1 MGVVWPRVSM
11 VLLPLLRPNAN
22 APSTTMTSERFCDG
36 GYHRNLQVDK
46 GTTMHRIIRNAA
58 GILAT
63 VAVLAAAP
71 VAASAATS
79 APFLGAAAKFVVLG
93 GSGVTCTKSTIGL
106 GAVGSKLT
114 VTKTTTCSIA
124 GAIHAGDA
132 TAVTAFNAFSTAY
145 TALKAKTCP
154 PANNLTGQALG
165 GRTLAPGV
173 YCFNSSAGLTSGIL
187 TLAGPSSGVWVIQ
200 VGTSL
205 TTATSQVV
213 MAAGGQ
219 ACNVYWAPGTTGTIG
234 TGSKFQGN
242 ILAGSAVTFSGTGS
256 SLVGR
261 ALAKTAVTM
270 TGANLRLPSNWNTSA
285 CRLTP

>member
-1 MGVVWPRVSM
+1 MNHITRS
-11 VLLPLLRPNAN
+11 
-22 APSTTMTSERFCDG
+22 
-36 GYHRNLQVDK
+36 
-46 GTTMHRIIRNAA
+46 AA

-63 VAVLAAAP
+63 AAVLAAAS
-71 VAASAATS
+71 VSAYAAAST
-79 APFLGAAAKFVVLG
+79 PVLGGAAKFVVLG
-93 GSGVTCTKSTIGL
+93 GAGVTCTKSTVGL

-124 GAIHAGDA
+124 GSVHQGDA
-132 TAVTAFNAFSTAY
+132 TAVAAFNTFSTEY

-165 GRTLAPGV
+165 GKTLAPGV
-173 YCFNSSAGLTSGIL
+173 YCFDSSAGLTSGIL

-205 TTATSQVV
+205 TTASSQVV
-213 MAAGGQ
+213 MAGGGQ

-234 TGSKFQGN
+234 TGSKFKGN
-242 ILAGSAVTFSGTGS
+242 ILAGSAVTFSGTSS

-270 TGANLRLPSNWNTSA
+270 TGANLRLPSNWNTST
-285 CRLTP
+285 CSRTP

>member
-1 MGVVWPRVSM
+1 
-11 VLLPLLRPNAN
+11 
-22 APSTTMTSERFCDG
+22 
-36 GYHRNLQVDK
+36 
-46 GTTMHRIIRNAA
+46 MHHITRSAA

-63 VAVLAAAP
+63 VALLSAAP
-71 VAASAATS
+71 LSASASTS
-79 APFLGAAAKFVVLG
+79 AHLLGGAAKFVVLG
-93 GSGVTCTKSTIGL
+93 GAGVTCTKSTIGL

-124 GAIHAGDA
+124 GAVHQGDA
-132 TAVTAFNAFSTAY
+132 TAVAAFNNFSTAY
-145 TALKAKTCP
+145 AALKAKTCP
-154 PANNLTGQALG
+154 PANNLSGQALG
-165 GRTLAPGV
+165 GKTLAPGV
-173 YCFNSSAGLTSGIL
+173 YCFSSSAGLTNGIL

-205 TTATSQVV
+205 TTAASQVV
-213 MAAGGQ
+213 MAGGGKG
-219 ACNVYWAPGTTGTIG
+219 CNVYWAPGTTATIG

-270 TGANLRLPSNWNTSA
+270 TGANLRLPSDWNTSI
-285 CRLTP
+285 CH

>member
-1 MGVVWPRVSM
+1 MMIVSSAVSVLVNCCLRHGRCMAPRVDGVAAFVTSQRECSLDDDD
-11 VLLPLLRPNAN
+11 VGKILRWRIP
-22 APSTTMTSERFCDG
+22 PQ
-36 GYHRNLQVDK
+36 LQVDK

-114 VTKTTTCSIA
+114 VTKTTTCGIA

-219 ACNVYWAPGTTGTIG
+219 ACNVYWAPGTTGT
-234 TGSKFQGN
+234 
-242 ILAGSAVTFSGTGS
+242 
-256 SLVGR
+256 
-261 ALAKTAVTM
+261 
-270 TGANLRLPSNWNTSA
+270 
-285 CRLTP
+285 

>member
-1 MGVVWPRVSM
+1 MNHITRS
-11 VLLPLLRPNAN
+11 
-22 APSTTMTSERFCDG
+22 
-36 GYHRNLQVDK
+36 
-46 GTTMHRIIRNAA
+46 AA

-63 VAVLAAAP
+63 AAVLAAAP
-71 VAASAATS
+71 LSAYASTS
-79 APFLGAAAKFVVLG
+79 APFLGGAAKFVVLG
-93 GSGVTCTKSTIGL
+93 GAGVTCTKSSVGL

-114 VTKTTTCSIA
+114 VTKTTTCTIA

-132 TAVTAFNAFSTAY
+132 TAVAAFNAFSTAY

-154 PANNLTGQALG
+154 PANHLTGQALG
-165 GRTLAPGV
+165 GKTLAPGV
-173 YCFNSSAGLTSGIL
+173 YCFNSTAGLTNGIL

-200 VGTSL
+200 VGTGL

-213 MAAGGQ
+213 MASGGQ
-219 ACNVYWAPGTTGTIG
+219 ACNVYWALGTTGTIG
-234 TGSKFQGN
+234 TGSKFKGN

-270 TGANLRLPSNWNTSA
+270 TGSNLGLPSNWSSST
-285 CRLTP
+285 CRRTP